1 MMDDEQRR
9 DRRAQWER
17 DRVSRVQAAVASGEY
32 IGDMK
37 AEALAWLGEKA
48 AQREERMIQATEASA
63 KAAKGAMWA
72 AWAAAIATAVLALIE
87 FFHK

>member
-17 DRVSRVQAAVASGEY
+17 DRVSRVQAAVATGEY
-32 IGDMK
+32 VGDMK
-37 AEALAWLGEKA
+37 AEALAWLGEKV

-72 AWAAAIATAVLALIE
+72 ASAATAVLAIVE
-87 FFHK
+87 FSHK